1 MLQPRLSEE
10 KLPIYQEKDGSK
22 AEQEY
27 TLDDHTYLQGESL
40 LLFEQMRERILEL
53 DSSINEVIRK
63 LYIAYKAATNFVDI
77 IHYKTELKFILTID
91 YDEIE
96 DPRKL

>member
-1 MLQPRLSEE
+1 
-10 KLPIYQEKDGSK
+10 
-22 AEQEY
+22 
-27 TLDDHTYLQGESL
+27 
-40 LLFEQMRERILEL
+40 MRERILEL

-77 IHYKTELKFILTID
+77 IPYKTELKFILNMD

-96 DPRKL
+96 DPRKLGRDIIDKGKWGNVEVEFLLSAMVDIEYVLVSIRQSLENHEVEM